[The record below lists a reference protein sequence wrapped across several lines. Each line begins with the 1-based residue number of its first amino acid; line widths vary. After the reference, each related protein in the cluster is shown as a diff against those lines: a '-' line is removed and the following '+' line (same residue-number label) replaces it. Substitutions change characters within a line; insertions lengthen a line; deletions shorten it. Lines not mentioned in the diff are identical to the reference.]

1 MVRAGWLIPHF
12 YKILCVPSGE
22 LFMKILSRLFI
33 LLTLLVGCLGFLGQA
48 PAQAFNLPTSAT
60 VLADV
65 RVNAVDAKLS
75 TEFGNKIDL
84 NNSDI
89 RDFRSLR
96 GFYPNLASK
105 IIKNAPYEKVDEVLD
120 VPGLSEKQKSRLQA
134 NLDKFTVTA
143 TSSELTEG
151 DDRINP
157 GVY

>member
-1 MVRAGWLIPHF
+1 
-12 YKILCVPSGE
+12 
-22 LFMKILSRLFI
+22 MKILSRLFI

-75 TEFGNKIDL
+75 TEFGKKIDL

-157 GVY
+157 NVY

>member
-1 MVRAGWLIPHF
+1 M
-12 YKILCVPSGE
+12 
-22 LFMKILSRLFI
+22 
-33 LLTLLVGCLGFLGQA
+33 GQA

-75 TEFGNKIDL
+75 TEFGKKIDL

-89 RDFRSLR
+89 RDFRNLR

-105 IIKNAPYEKVDEVLD
+105 IIKNATYEKVDEVLD
-120 VPGLSEKQKSRLQA
+120 LPGLSEKQKSRLQA

-157 GVY
+157 NVY

>member
-1 MVRAGWLIPHF
+1 
-12 YKILCVPSGE
+12 
-22 LFMKILSRLFI
+22 MKILSRLFI
-33 LLTLLVGCLGFLGQA
+33 LLTLLVGCLGFLGQT

-75 TEFGNKIDL
+75 TEFGKKIDL

-120 VPGLSEKQKSRLQA
+120 LPGLSEKQKSRLQA

>member
-1 MVRAGWLIPHF
+1 
-12 YKILCVPSGE
+12 
-22 LFMKILSRLFI
+22 MKILSRLFI

>member
-1 MVRAGWLIPHF
+1 
-12 YKILCVPSGE
+12 
-22 LFMKILSRLFI
+22 MKILSRLFI

-75 TEFGNKIDL
+75 TEFGKKIDL

-89 RDFRSLR
+89 RDFRNLR

-105 IIKNAPYEKVDEVLD
+105 IIKNALYEKVDEVLD

>member
-1 MVRAGWLIPHF
+1 
-12 YKILCVPSGE
+12 VPTEEVKSICRG
-22 LFMKILSRLFI
+22 
-33 LLTLLVGCLGFLGQA
+33 GCLGFLGQA

-75 TEFGNKIDL
+75 TEFGKKIDL